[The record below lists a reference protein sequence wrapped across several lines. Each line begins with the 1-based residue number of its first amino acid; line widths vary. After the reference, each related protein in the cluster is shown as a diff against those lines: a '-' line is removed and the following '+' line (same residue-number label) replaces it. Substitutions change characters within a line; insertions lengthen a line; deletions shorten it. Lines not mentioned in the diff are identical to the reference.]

1 MKDKSKK
8 KRTVRT
14 ILISFFSLL
23 LIGVICII
31 AFLEI
36 TYKVDNTLISK
47 NENYNVVLVQSD
59 YTTLA
64 KADDDGNYL
73 DDDFKIISFTD
84 FHLDVNRK
92 AGNVTIEMLIRNIVS
107 EKPDLVVFVGDNITS
122 VFNTRRTKQLAQIM
136 EELGVYW
143 TCVVGN
149 HEGDNILSISK
160 QKMVDIFA
168 SYPHCLIENDI
179 KTTSGGETVS
189 GVGNHVIN
197 LLDADADIR
206 QSLYFLD
213 CGEEMS
219 GQDRIKYADEII
231 DTKINKYDYIK
242 ESQIEWYKETVL
254 AIDTLAGK
262 TVRSVIFDHV
272 PLTEFGTAYDDLDAQ
287 ILFGTRLET
296 VCCSGHN
303 SGLFDAMIELG
314 STQAVISGHDHVND
328 YAVIYKGVILA
339 YNQASGYSS
348 YNVITE
354 DLSNKLI
361 QGFSVYTIDKDGGF
375 LMDSYKNADL
385 YPNEQAEVLKLYD

>member
-8 KRTVRT
+8 KCTVRT

-36 TYKVDNTLISK
+36 TYKVDNTLVSK

-64 KADDDGNYL
+64 KTDDDGNYL

-92 AGNVTIEMLIRNIVS
+92 AGNVTVEMLIRNIVS

-160 QKMVDIFA
+160 QKMADIFA

-197 LLDADADIR
+197 LLDANGDIR

-219 GQDRIKYADEII
+219 GQDMTKYADEIV
-231 DTKINKYDYIK
+231 DVKINKYDYIK

-254 AIDTLAGK
+254 AINTLAGK

-303 SGLFDAMIELG
+303 SGLFDAIIELG

-328 YAVIYKGVILA
+328 YAVIYKGVLLA
-339 YNQASGYSS
+339 YNQASGYGS

-385 YPNEQAEVLKLYD
+385 YPNEQAEILKLYD

>member
-1 MKDKSKK
+1 
-8 KRTVRT
+8 
-14 ILISFFSLL
+14 
-23 LIGVICII
+23 
-31 AFLEI
+31 
-36 TYKVDNTLISK
+36 
-47 NENYNVVLVQSD
+47 
-59 YTTLA
+59 
-64 KADDDGNYL
+64 
-73 DDDFKIISFTD
+73 
-84 FHLDVNRK
+84 
-92 AGNVTIEMLIRNIVS
+92 MLIRNIVS

-122 VFNTRRTKQLAQIM
+122 VFNTRRTKQLAQIL

-160 QKMVDIFA
+160 QKIVDIFV

-197 LLDADADIR
+197 LLDANGDIR

-213 CGEEMS
+213 CGANMS
-219 GQDRIKYADEII
+219 IQDMTKYEDEII
-231 DTKINKYDYIK
+231 DVKINKYDYIK
-242 ESQIEWYKETVL
+242 ESQIEWYKETVT
-254 AIDTLAGK
+254 AINTLAGK

-272 PLTEFGTAYDDLDAQ
+272 PLTEFGTAYDDEDAQ

-303 SGLFDAMIELG
+303 SGLFDAIIELG
-314 STQAVISGHDHVND
+314 STQAVISGHDHIND

-339 YNQASGYSS
+339 YNQASGYGS
-348 YNVITE
+348 YNVVTE
-354 DLSNKLI
+354 KKSDKLI
-361 QGFSVYTIDKDGGF
+361 QGYSIYTIDKDGGF

-385 YPNEQAEVLKLYD
+385 YPNEQAEVLKLYN